1 MKIQR
6 GTITDSSGWIGLDV
20 PEEFFGHIKLMM
32 GKLLRIKN
40 NHKWSLTA
48 RTTEHAVEA
57 HFDSFFIH

>member
-1 MKIQR
+1 MNENSKR
-6 GTITDSSGWIGLDV
+6 DHHWLKCGLDV

-40 NHKWSLTA
+40 NYKWSLTA